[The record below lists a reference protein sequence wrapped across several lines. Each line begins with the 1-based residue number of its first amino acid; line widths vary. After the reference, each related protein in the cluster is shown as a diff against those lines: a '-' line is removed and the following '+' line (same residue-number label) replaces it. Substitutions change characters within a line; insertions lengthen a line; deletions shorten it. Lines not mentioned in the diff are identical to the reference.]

1 VILRHLIEF
10 VPYATFYRLTS
21 KPPKRSPQKT
31 SSAQM
36 PAPADAPKS
45 AGVINEPNFSDF
57 YEKLLVSEGASP
69 ETTAYDLDH
78 YSASSQKKF
87 SIEGITLTFAVKD
100 YTDEKWSIDV
110 DKAAPPRVCTLGL
123 WFSPLKDRNDVK
135 RFVWLPRQRA
145 APAS

>member
-1 VILRHLIEF
+1 YRGLELFLVDSVDYPFLRLAKFTSSASTHPMSSSYYSAHTYENVQASDIVILRHLIEF

-45 AGVINEPNFSDF
+45 AGGINEPKFSDF

-78 YSASSQKKF
+78 YSASSQRKF
-87 SIEGITLTFAVKD
+87 SI
-100 YTDEKWSIDV
+100 
-110 DKAAPPRVCTLGL
+110 
-123 WFSPLKDRNDVK
+123 
-135 RFVWLPRQRA
+135 Q
-145 APAS
+145 